1 MGNYLYRFYFLV
13 DLSFV
18 PGICEFLHGV
28 PRPCLFPS
36 YWLFCLVELFLNW
49 LPCEFLFFN
58 CWTYW
63 KQVAAVWPIF
73 WQIWHFIG
81 SSRAKFILFV
91 FAKSR
96 LLCDDF
102 STSWTSECCL
112 FPLCSSFLAVKF
124 LSSRIAL
131 SAISSNLSAHP
142 IRISNSGFKP
152 RRKQS
157 IASLSRFLL
166 NSASSLPRCAH
177 SHVLQRGSYRWW
189 RGEWIYIS
197 DI

>member
-1 MGNYLYRFYFLV
+1 MGSYLYLYSCFYYLV
-13 DLSFV
+13 DLGFA
-18 PGICEFLHGV
+18 PGISVGV
-28 PRPCLFPS
+28 STAFPDLCLFS
-36 YWLFCLVELFLNW
+36 WYWLFCLVKLFLKW
-49 LPCEFLFFN
+49 LLCKFLFVN

-91 FAKSR
+91 FANSR

-102 STSWTSECCL
+102 STSWNSEFCL
-112 FPLCSSFLAVKF
+112 FPLRSSFLAVRF

-131 SAISSNLSAHP
+131 SNISSNLLAVP
-142 IRISNSGFKP
+142 ILISNSGFKP

-157 IASLSRFLL
+157 IASLSKFLS
-166 NSASSLPRCAH
+166 NSAASLPLLFCLWH
-177 SHVLQRGSYRWW
+177 SR
-189 RGEWIYIS
+189 IS
-197 DI
+197 AAISCMRVA